1 MDKKDYKKVFIIMS
15 HDLTRGQVAK
25 LKDMGGKEILLLPPA
40 LKELWGNIDAEGELD
55 TQALLPVIHWI
66 EGKARERDLVLI
78 QGEHG
83 ATYYLVDYCFQRKL
97 CPIYSS
103 SKRVVQEIRDGEAV
117 YTQRLFEHINFREY
131 KRFET

>member
-78 QGEHG
+78 QGSMVRP
-83 ATYYLVDYCFQRKL
+83 TTWWTIV
-97 CPIYSS
+97 
-103 SKRVVQEIRDGEAV
+103 SKGSYAPYIQAPKG
-117 YTQRLFEHINFREY
+117 
-131 KRFET
+131 